1 MPMSSFFKFTICSAL
16 SLLILFSGCRTK
28 PILEPSETPESVGMS
43 SARLARVDKI
53 INEAIDRKDFPGAVL
68 LVMRKG
74 KTVWRKAYGHSQWV
88 PESAPMD
95 VSQIFDMASITKPIA
110 TATSVMMLVEQGRF
124 RLWDKVKDF
133 VPEFVAFIDDEGK
146 PGEDARLW
154 HLLTHT
160 AGLPPYTDAEGLRN
174 KYGHPI
180 TLESMIGHIA
190 RLEKLYPPG
199 EEFLYSCLDFI
210 TLSYIVKK
218 VTGMTIDRFSEENI
232 FLPLGMDHTFYNP
245 EEEYVP
251 LCVPTQVYDGVPLK
265 GVVHDPLARLLG
277 GISGNAGLFST
288 ADDLAVFGRMM
299 LNQGSFGG
307 KRILSPLAVERMTE
321 IYRITDFA
329 GRGLGW
335 DLESG
340 FATNQGDLFGEKA
353 YGHTGY
359 TGTSLVIDPD
369 TQTIVIFLTNSVHPE
384 DKGDIISMRS
394 RVANV
399 VAGSIL
405 TK

>member
-1 MPMSSFFKFTICSAL
+1 
-16 SLLILFSGCRTK
+16 
-28 PILEPSETPESVGMS
+28 
-43 SARLARVDKI
+43 
-53 INEAIDRKDFPGAVL
+53 
-68 LVMRKG
+68 
-74 KTVWRKAYGHSQWV
+74 
-88 PESAPMD
+88 
-95 VSQIFDMASITKPIA
+95 VSQIFDMASITKPVA

-133 VPEFVAFIDDEGK
+133 VPEFVAFTDDEGK

-251 LCVPTQVYDGVPLK
+251 LCVPTQVYDGIPLK

>member
-1 MPMSSFFKFTICSAL
+1 MSSFLKLTMCSIL

-28 PILEPSETPESVGMS
+28 PILEASPAPESAGMS
-43 SARLARVDKI
+43 STRLARLDNI

-68 LVMRKG
+68 LVIRKG

-88 PESAPMD
+88 PEFALMEMPM
-95 VSQIFDMASITKPIA
+95 IFDMASITKPVA

-124 RLWDKVKDF
+124 RLWDKVSDF
-133 VPEFVAFIDDEGK
+133 IPEFSVFTCDEGK
-146 PGEDARLW
+146 AGEDARLW

-160 AGLPPYTDAEGLRN
+160 AGLPAYADVEGLRD

-180 TLESMIGHIA
+180 TIESMVGHIA
-190 RLEKLYPPG
+190 RLDKLYPPG

-218 VTGMTIDRFSEENI
+218 VTGMTIDRFSEEYI
-232 FLPLGMDHTFYNP
+232 FRPLGMDHTFYNP
-245 EEEYVP
+245 AEEYLP

-288 ADDLAVFGRMM
+288 ADDLAVFAKMM
-299 LNQGSFGG
+299 LHQGSFGG

-340 FATNQGDLFGEKA
+340 FATNQGDLFGPNA

-359 TGTSLVIDPD
+359 TGTSIVIDPD

-384 DKGDIISMRS
+384 DKGYIISMRS

>member
-1 MPMSSFFKFTICSAL
+1 MSSFFKFTICSAL